1 MGLFKKKQTI
11 VTQNDLAKSIS
22 VEVVKEKTAPI
33 VEGTTLIGNKYDE
46 MLSEETVINGELTSI
61 CNNLGEINDSVE
73 GLGNLVETSQAS
85 LLKTAEAA
93 LNFNDAKLAII
104 DSVEDAK
111 SEITNLKESSDQVV
125 ASFNEMHE
133 TFQNLQKSVSD
144 IRDCMKG
151 ITDIANQTNLL
162 SLNASIE
169 AARAGEAGRGFAIVA
184 DQVRILSDEI
194 KKLTANIAESVNNV
208 EKDTQ
213 GLNQSIETSETAFE
227 ASNANVAS
235 AYSIVEKVQTLAT
248 SMDASCEDLTASLAQ
263 SKQAVEGISV
273 LTESSQNCYG
283 NVSNSINIISSCQN
297 NKNTLYDEM
306 REALLGVIPLA
317 EELSNME

>member
-1 MGLFKKKQTI
+1 MGILKKKKALAQAEI
-11 VTQNDLAKSIS
+11 VKTVPVDEI
-22 VEVVKEKTAPI
+22 KEKITPI
-33 VEGTTLIGNKYDE
+33 LEGSTLIGNKYDE
-46 MLSEETVINGELTSI
+46 MLSEETVINGELGSI
-61 CNNLGEINDSVE
+61 CDNLGEIGNSVE
-73 GLGNLVETSQAS
+73 GLGSLVETSQAA

-133 TFQNLQKSVSD
+133 TFLTLQKSVSD

-184 DQVRILSDEI
+184 DQVRVLSDEI

-213 GLNQSIETSETAFE
+213 GLNQSIATSESAFE

-235 AYSIVEKVQTLAT
+235 AYSIVEKVQTLAAG
-248 SMDASCEDLTASLAQ
+248 MDASCEDLTASLAQ
-263 SKQAVEGISV
+263 SKQAVEGINV
-273 LTESSQNCYG
+273 LTESAQNCFG
-283 NVSNSINIISSCQN
+283 SVSGSVNVINACQT
-297 NKNTLYDEM
+297 NKNAMYEEM
-306 REALLGVIPLA
+306 REALLGVLPA
-317 EELSNME
+317 SEELSNM

>member
-1 MGLFKKKQTI
+1 MGILKKKKVATQVEI
-11 VTQNDLAKSIS
+11 VKTVS
-22 VEVVKEKTAPI
+22 VDEIKEKVAPI
-33 VEGTTLIGNKYDE
+33 LEGSTLIGNKYDE
-46 MLSEETVINGELTSI
+46 MLSEETVINGELGSI
-61 CNNLGEINDSVE
+61 CDNLGEINNSVE
-73 GLGNLVETSQAS
+73 GLNSLVESSQAA

-111 SEITNLKESSDQVV
+111 TEITTLKESSDQVV

-133 TFQNLQKSVSD
+133 TFLTLQKSVSD

-184 DQVRILSDEI
+184 DQVRVLSDEI

-213 GLNQSIETSETAFE
+213 SLNQSIATSESAFD

-273 LTESSQNCYG
+273 LTESSQSCFG
-283 NVSNSINIISSCQN
+283 NVSGSVNVISTCQN
-297 NKNTLYDEM
+297 NKNTMYEEM
-306 REALLGVIPLA
+306 REALLGVIPA
-317 EELSNME
+317 TEELSNM

>member
-1 MGLFKKKQTI
+1 MGIFKKKKV
-11 VTQNDLAKSIS
+11 VTQADIVKSVS
-22 VEVVKEKTAPI
+22 VDEIKEKITPI
-33 VEGTTLIGNKYDE
+33 LEGSTLIGNKYDE
-46 MLSEETVINGELTSI
+46 MLSEETVINEELGSI
-61 CNNLGEINDSVE
+61 CDNLGEINNSVE
-73 GLGNLVETSQAS
+73 GLGSLVETSQAA

-133 TFQNLQKSVSD
+133 TFLTLQKSVSD

-184 DQVRILSDEI
+184 DQVRVLSDEI

-213 GLNQSIETSETAFE
+213 GLNQSIATSESAFE

-235 AYSIVEKVQTLAT
+235 AYSIVEKVQTLA
-248 SMDASCEDLTASLAQ
+248 SGMDASCEDLTASLAQ
-263 SKQAVEGISV
+263 SKQAVEGINI
-273 LTESSQNCYG
+273 LTESAQSCYG
-283 NVSNSINIISSCQN
+283 NVSSSVSVISTCQN
-297 NKNTLYDEM
+297 NKNAMYEEM
-306 REALLGVIPLA
+306 REALLGVLPA
-317 EELSNME
+317 SEELSNM

>member
-1 MGLFKKKQTI
+1 MGVFKKKQVSAQSNPVKTVPVDEI
-11 VTQNDLAKSIS
+11 
-22 VEVVKEKTAPI
+22 KEKITPI
-33 VEGTTLIGNKYDE
+33 MEGSTLIGNKYDE
-46 MLSEETVINGELTSI
+46 MLSEETVINGELGSI
-61 CNNLGEINDSVE
+61 CDNLGEINSSVE
-73 GLGNLVETSQAS
+73 GLNTLVETSQAA

-93 LNFNDAKLAII
+93 LNFQDAKLAII

-111 SEITNLKESSDQVV
+111 VEITNLKESSDQVV

-133 TFQNLQKSVSD
+133 TFLTLQKSVSD

-213 GLNQSIETSETAFE
+213 GLNQSIATSESAFE

-263 SKQAVEGISV
+263 SKQAVESISV
-273 LTESSQNCYG
+273 LTESSQSCYG
-283 NVSNSINIISSCQN
+283 NVTGSVNVISACQN
-297 NKNTLYDEM
+297 NKNALYDEM
-306 REALLGVIPLA
+306 RDAILDVIPRT
-317 EELSNME
+317 EELANM

>member
-1 MGLFKKKQTI
+1 MGILKKKKAVAQVEI
-11 VTQNDLAKSIS
+11 VKTVS
-22 VEVVKEKTAPI
+22 VDEIKEKMAPI
-33 VEGTTLIGNKYDE
+33 LEGSTLIGNKYDE
-46 MLSEETVINGELTSI
+46 MLSEETVINEELGSI
-61 CNNLGEINDSVE
+61 CDNLGEINNSVE
-73 GLGNLVETSQAS
+73 GLGSLVETSQAA

-111 SEITNLKESSDQVV
+111 IEITNLKESSDQVV

-133 TFQNLQKSVSD
+133 TFLTLQKSVSD

-184 DQVRILSDEI
+184 DQVRVLSDEI

-213 GLNQSIETSETAFE
+213 GLNQSIATSESAFE

-235 AYSIVEKVQTLAT
+235 AYSIVEKVQTLA
-248 SMDASCEDLTASLAQ
+248 SGMDASCEDLTASLAQ
-263 SKQAVEGISV
+263 SKQAVEGINV
-273 LTESSQNCYG
+273 LTESAQSCYG
-283 NVSNSINIISSCQN
+283 NVSSSVNVISACQN
-297 NKNTLYDEM
+297 NKNAMYEEM
-306 REALLGVIPLA
+306 REALLGVLPA
-317 EELSNME
+317 SEELSNM

>member
-1 MGLFKKKQTI
+1 MGILKKKKALAQAEI
-11 VTQNDLAKSIS
+11 VKTVPVDEI
-22 VEVVKEKTAPI
+22 KEKITPI
-33 VEGTTLIGNKYDE
+33 LEGSTLIGNKYDE
-46 MLSEETVINGELTSI
+46 MLSEETVINGELGSI
-61 CNNLGEINDSVE
+61 CDNLGEINNSVE
-73 GLGNLVETSQAS
+73 GLNSLVESSQAA

-111 SEITNLKESSDQVV
+111 TEITTLKESSDQVV

-133 TFQNLQKSVSD
+133 TFLTLQKSVSD

-184 DQVRILSDEI
+184 DQVRVLSDEI

-213 GLNQSIETSETAFE
+213 SLNQSIATSESAFD

-263 SKQAVEGISV
+263 SKQAVEGIGV
-273 LTESSQNCYG
+273 LTESSQSCFG
-283 NVSNSINIISSCQN
+283 NVSGSVNVISACQN
-297 NKNTLYDEM
+297 NKNTMYEEM
-306 REALLGVIPLA
+306 REALLGVIPA
-317 EELSNME
+317 TEELSNM

>member
-1 MGLFKKKQTI
+1 MGIFKKKQ
-11 VTQNDLAKSIS
+11 VVAQGS
-22 VEVVKEKTAPI
+22 VVKTVPVEEIKEKVAPI
-33 VEGTTLIGNKYDE
+33 VEGSTLIGNKYDE
-46 MLSEETVINGELTSI
+46 MLSEEAVINGELGSI
-61 CNNLGEINDSVE
+61 CDNLGEINNSVE
-73 GLGNLVETSQAS
+73 GLGSLVETSQAA

-104 DSVEDAK
+104 NSVEDAK

-133 TFQNLQKSVSD
+133 TFLTLQKSVSD

-213 GLNQSIETSETAFE
+213 GLNQSIATSESAFE

-283 NVSNSINIISSCQN
+283 SVTGSVNVISACQN
-297 NKNTLYDEM
+297 NKNALYDEM
-306 REALLGVIPLA
+306 REALLGVLPA
-317 EELSNME
+317 SEELNNL

>member
-1 MGLFKKKQTI
+1 MGIFKKKQI
-11 VTQNDLAKSIS
+11 VTESNIVKSVS
-22 VEVVKEKTAPI
+22 VDELKEKIAPI
-33 VEGTTLIGNKYDE
+33 MEGSTLIGNKYDE
-46 MLSEETVINGELTSI
+46 MLSEETVINGELGSI
-61 CNNLGEINDSVE
+61 CDNLGEISSSVD
-73 GLGNLVETSQAS
+73 GLNSLVETSQAA

-93 LNFNDAKLAII
+93 LNFQDAKVAII

-111 SEITNLKESSDQVV
+111 TEITNLKESSDQVV

-133 TFQNLQKSVSD
+133 TFLTLQKSVSD

-184 DQVRILSDEI
+184 DQVRVLSDEI

-213 GLNQSIETSETAFE
+213 GLNQSIATSESAFE

-263 SKQAVEGISV
+263 SKQAVEGINV
-273 LTESSQNCYG
+273 LTESTQNCYG
-283 NVSNSINIISSCQN
+283 SVSGSVNIISACQN
-297 NKNTLYDEM
+297 NKNALYDEM
-306 REALLGVIPLA
+306 RNALLGVLPA
-317 EELSNME
+317 TEELSNM

>member
-1 MGLFKKKQTI
+1 MGIFKKKTV
-11 VTQNDLAKSIS
+11 VTQNDLVKTIS
-22 VEVVKEKTAPI
+22 VDLVKEKVAPI
-33 VEGTTLIGNKYDE
+33 VEGSTLIGNKYDE
-46 MLSEETVINGELTSI
+46 MLSEETVINGELNSI
-61 CNNLGEINDSVE
+61 CDNLNEINTSVE
-73 GLGNLVETSQAS
+73 GLNNLVETSQSA

-93 LNFNDAKLAII
+93 LNFQDAKLAII

-111 SEITNLKESSDQVV
+111 TEITNLKDSSEQVV

-133 TFQNLQKSVSD
+133 TFLTLQKSVSD
-144 IRDCMKG
+144 IRECMKG

-213 GLNQSIETSETAFE
+213 GLNQSIATSESAFE

-248 SMDASCEDLTASLAQ
+248 GMDASCEDLTASLAQ

-273 LTESSQNCYG
+273 LTGSSQNCYG
-283 NVSNSINIISSCQN
+283 SVSDSISVISACQN
-297 NKNTLYDEM
+297 NKTALYDEM
-306 REALLGVIPLA
+306 RNAILDVIPRT
-317 EELSNME
+317 EELANME

>member
-1 MGLFKKKQTI
+1 MGLFKKKTVI
-11 VTQNDLAKSIS
+11 TQSDLAKTISIDAL
-22 VEVVKEKTAPI
+22 KEKAAPI
-33 VEGTTLIGNKYDE
+33 VEGSTLIGSKYDE
-46 MLSEETVINGELTSI
+46 MLSEETVINGELGSI
-61 CNNLGEINDSVE
+61 CDNLGEINSSVE
-73 GLGNLVETSQAS
+73 GLSSLVETSQSA

-93 LNFNDAKLAII
+93 LNFQDAKLAII

-133 TFQNLQKSVSD
+133 TFLTLQKSVAD
-144 IRDCMKG
+144 IRACMKG

-213 GLNQSIETSETAFE
+213 GLNQSIATSETAFE

-273 LTESSQNCYG
+273 LTGSTQACYN
-283 NVSNSINIISSCQN
+283 NVSGSVGVISNCQN
-297 NKNTLYDEM
+297 NKNALYDEM
-306 REALLGVIPLA
+306 RDAILEVIPLA
-317 EELSNME
+317 EELNNM

>member
-1 MGLFKKKQTI
+1 MGLLKKKKA
-11 VTQNDLAKSIS
+11 VAESS
-22 VEVVKEKTAPI
+22 VVNTVPVDEIKEKIAPI
-33 VEGTTLIGNKYDE
+33 LEGSTLIGNKYDE
-46 MLSEETVINGELTSI
+46 MLSEETVINGELGTI
-61 CNNLGEINDSVE
+61 CDNLGEINNSVE
-73 GLGNLVETSQAS
+73 GLNTLVETSQAA

-93 LNFNDAKLAII
+93 LNFQDAKVAII

-111 SEITNLKESSDQVV
+111 TEITNLKESSDQVV
-125 ASFNEMHE
+125 ASFQEMHE
-133 TFQNLQKSVSD
+133 TFLTLQKSVSD

-184 DQVRILSDEI
+184 DQVRVLSDEI

-213 GLNQSIETSETAFE
+213 GLNQSIATSESAFE

-248 SMDASCEDLTASLAQ
+248 SMDASCEDLTTSLAQ

-283 NVSNSINIISSCQN
+283 SVTGSVNVISTCQN
-297 NKNTLYDEM
+297 NKNALYDEM
-306 REALLGVIPLA
+306 REALLGVLPA
-317 EELSNME
+317 TEELSKL

>member
-1 MGLFKKKQTI
+1 MGLFKKKTI
-11 VTQNDLAKSIS
+11 ITQSDLVKTIS
-22 VEVVKEKTAPI
+22 VDVLKEKAAPI
-33 VEGTTLIGNKYDE
+33 MEGSTLIGNKYDE
-46 MLSEETVINGELTSI
+46 MLSEETVINGELGSI
-61 CNNLGEINDSVE
+61 CDNLGEISNSVE
-73 GLGNLVETSQAS
+73 GLGSLVETSQAA

-93 LNFNDAKLAII
+93 LNFQDAKLAII

-111 SEITNLKESSDQVV
+111 TEITNLKESSDQVV

-133 TFQNLQKSVSD
+133 TFQTLQKSVSD

-184 DQVRILSDEI
+184 DQVRVLSDEI

-213 GLNQSIETSETAFE
+213 GLNQSIATSETAFE

-273 LTESSQNCYG
+273 LTDSAQTCYS
-283 NVSNSINIISSCQN
+283 NVSGSVSVISACQN
-297 NKNTLYDEM
+297 NKSALYDEM
-306 REALLGVIPLA
+306 RDAILGVIPLA
-317 EELSNME
+317 EELNNM

>member
-33 VEGTTLIGNKYDE
+33 VEGATLIGNKYDE

-61 CNNLGEINDSVE
+61 CDNLGEINNSVE

-111 SEITNLKESSDQVV
+111 SEITNLKDSSDQVV

>member
-1 MGLFKKKQTI
+1 MGILKKKKVATQVEI
-11 VTQNDLAKSIS
+11 VKTVS
-22 VEVVKEKTAPI
+22 VDEIKEKVAPI
-33 VEGTTLIGNKYDE
+33 LEGSTLIGNKYDE
-46 MLSEETVINGELTSI
+46 MLSEETVINGELGSI
-61 CNNLGEINDSVE
+61 CDNLGEINNSVE
-73 GLGNLVETSQAS
+73 GLNSLVESSQAA

-111 SEITNLKESSDQVV
+111 TEITTLKESSDQVV

-133 TFQNLQKSVSD
+133 TFLTLQKSVSD

-184 DQVRILSDEI
+184 DQVRVLSDEI

-213 GLNQSIETSETAFE
+213 SLNQSIATSESAFD

-273 LTESSQNCYG
+273 LTESSQSCFG
-283 NVSNSINIISSCQN
+283 NVSGSVNIISACQN
-297 NKNTLYDEM
+297 NKNTMYEEM
-306 REALLGVIPLA
+306 REALLGVIPA
-317 EELSNME
+317 TEELSNM

>member
-1 MGLFKKKQTI
+1 MGIFKKKQ
-11 VTQNDLAKSIS
+11 VVAQGS
-22 VEVVKEKTAPI
+22 VVKTVPVEEIKEKVAPI
-33 VEGTTLIGNKYDE
+33 VEGSTLIGNKYDE
-46 MLSEETVINGELTSI
+46 MLSEEAVINGELGSI
-61 CNNLGEINDSVE
+61 CDNLGEINNSVE
-73 GLGNLVETSQAS
+73 GLGSLVETSQAA

-104 DSVEDAK
+104 NSVEDAK

-133 TFQNLQKSVSD
+133 TFLTLQKSVSD

-213 GLNQSIETSETAFE
+213 GLNQSIATSESAFE

-283 NVSNSINIISSCQN
+283 SVTGSVNVISACQN
-297 NKNTLYDEM
+297 NKNVLYDEM
-306 REALLGVIPLA
+306 REALLGVLPA
-317 EELSNME
+317 SEELNNL

>member
-1 MGLFKKKQTI
+1 MGILKKKKALAQAEI
-11 VTQNDLAKSIS
+11 VKTVPVDEI
-22 VEVVKEKTAPI
+22 KEKITPI
-33 VEGTTLIGNKYDE
+33 LEGSTLIGNKYDE
-46 MLSEETVINGELTSI
+46 MLSEETVINGELGSI
-61 CNNLGEINDSVE
+61 CDNLGEIGNSVE
-73 GLGNLVETSQAS
+73 GLGSLVETSQAA

-133 TFQNLQKSVSD
+133 TFLTLQKSVSD

-213 GLNQSIETSETAFE
+213 GLNQSIATSESAFE

-263 SKQAVEGISV
+263 SKQAVEGINV
-273 LTESSQNCYG
+273 LTESSQSCYG
-283 NVSNSINIISSCQN
+283 NVTSSINVISACQN
-297 NKNTLYDEM
+297 NKNAMYDEM
-306 REALLGVIPLA
+306 RDALLGVLPA
-317 EELSNME
+317 SEELNNL

>member
-1 MGLFKKKQTI
+1 MGIFKKKQV
-11 VTQNDLAKSIS
+11 VTQSS
-22 VEVVKEKTAPI
+22 VVKTVPVDEIKEKIAPI
-33 VEGTTLIGNKYDE
+33 MEGSTLIGNKYDE
-46 MLSEETVINGELTSI
+46 MLSEETVINGELGSI
-61 CNNLGEINDSVE
+61 CDNLGEISSSVE
-73 GLGNLVETSQAS
+73 GLNSLVETSQAA

-93 LNFNDAKLAII
+93 LNFQDAKVAII

-111 SEITNLKESSDQVV
+111 TEITNLKESSDQVV

-133 TFQNLQKSVSD
+133 TFLTLQKSVSD

-213 GLNQSIETSETAFE
+213 GLNQSIATSESAFE

-235 AYSIVEKVQTLAT
+235 AYSIVEKVQTLAS

-263 SKQAVEGISV
+263 SKQAVEGINV
-273 LTESSQNCYG
+273 LTESTQNCYG
-283 NVSNSINIISSCQN
+283 SVSGSVSVISNCQN
-297 NKNTLYDEM
+297 NKNALYDEM
-306 REALLGVIPLA
+306 RDALLGVLPA
-317 EELSNME
+317 TEELSNM

>member
-1 MGLFKKKQTI
+1 MGILKKKKVATQVEI
-11 VTQNDLAKSIS
+11 VKTVS
-22 VEVVKEKTAPI
+22 VDEIKEKVAPI
-33 VEGTTLIGNKYDE
+33 LEGSTLIGNKYDE
-46 MLSEETVINGELTSI
+46 MLSEETVINGELGSI
-61 CNNLGEINDSVE
+61 CDNLGEINNSVE
-73 GLGNLVETSQAS
+73 GLNSLVESSQAA

-111 SEITNLKESSDQVV
+111 TEITTLKESSDQVV

-133 TFQNLQKSVSD
+133 TFLTLQKSVSD

-184 DQVRILSDEI
+184 DQVRVLSDEI

-213 GLNQSIETSETAFE
+213 SLNQSIVTSESAFD

-273 LTESSQNCYG
+273 LTESSQSCFG
-283 NVSNSINIISSCQN
+283 NVSGSVNIISACQN
-297 NKNTLYDEM
+297 NKNTMYEEM
-306 REALLGVIPLA
+306 REALLGVIPA
-317 EELSNME
+317 TEELSNM

>member
-1 MGLFKKKQTI
+1 MGILKKKKAVAQVEI
-11 VTQNDLAKSIS
+11 VKTVS
-22 VEVVKEKTAPI
+22 VDEIKEKMAPI
-33 VEGTTLIGNKYDE
+33 LEGSTLIGNKYDE
-46 MLSEETVINGELTSI
+46 MLSEETVINEELGSI
-61 CNNLGEINDSVE
+61 CDNLGEINNSVE
-73 GLGNLVETSQAS
+73 GLGSLVETSQAA

-111 SEITNLKESSDQVV
+111 IEITNLKESSDQVV

-133 TFQNLQKSVSD
+133 TFLTLQKSVSD

-184 DQVRILSDEI
+184 DQVRVLSDEI

-213 GLNQSIETSETAFE
+213 GLNQSIATSESAFE

-235 AYSIVEKVQTLAT
+235 AYSIVEKVQTLA
-248 SMDASCEDLTASLAQ
+248 SGMDASCEDLTASLAQ
-263 SKQAVEGISV
+263 SKQAVEGINV
-273 LTESSQNCYG
+273 LTESAQSCYG
-283 NVSNSINIISSCQN
+283 NVSSSVNVISACQN
-297 NKNTLYDEM
+297 NKNAMYEEM
-306 REALLGVIPLA
+306 REALLGVLPA
-317 EELSNME
+317 SEELSNI

>member
-1 MGLFKKKQTI
+1 MGIFKKKQV
-11 VTQNDLAKSIS
+11 VTQSSI
-22 VEVVKEKTAPI
+22 VKTLPVDEIKEKVAPI
-33 VEGTTLIGNKYDE
+33 VEGSALIGNKYDE
-46 MLSEETVINGELTSI
+46 MLSEEAVINGELGSI
-61 CNNLGEINDSVE
+61 CDNLGEINSSVE
-73 GLGNLVETSQAS
+73 GLNSLVETSQAA

-104 DSVEDAK
+104 NSVEDAK

-133 TFQNLQKSVSD
+133 TFLTLQKSVSD

-213 GLNQSIETSETAFE
+213 GLNQSIATSESAFE

-283 NVSNSINIISSCQN
+283 SVTGSVNVISACQN
-297 NKNTLYDEM
+297 NKNALYDEM
-306 REALLGVIPLA
+306 RDALLGVLPA
-317 EELSNME
+317 SEELNNL

>member
-1 MGLFKKKQTI
+1 MGILKKKKVATQIEI
-11 VTQNDLAKSIS
+11 VKTVS
-22 VEVVKEKTAPI
+22 VDEIKEKVAPI
-33 VEGTTLIGNKYDE
+33 LEGSTLIGNKYDE
-46 MLSEETVINGELTSI
+46 MLSEETVINGELGSI
-61 CNNLGEINDSVE
+61 CDNLGEINNSVE
-73 GLGNLVETSQAS
+73 GLNSLVESSQTA

-111 SEITNLKESSDQVV
+111 TEITTLKESSDQVV

-133 TFQNLQKSVSD
+133 TFLTLQKSVSD

-184 DQVRILSDEI
+184 DQVRVLSDEI

-213 GLNQSIETSETAFE
+213 SLNQSIATSESAFD

-273 LTESSQNCYG
+273 LTESSQSCFG
-283 NVSNSINIISSCQN
+283 NVSGSVNVISACQN
-297 NKNTLYDEM
+297 NKNTMYEEM
-306 REALLGVIPLA
+306 REALLGVIPA
-317 EELSNME
+317 TEELSNM

>member
-1 MGLFKKKQTI
+1 MGIFKKKQVVAESNITKT
-11 VTQNDLAKSIS
+11 VS
-22 VEVVKEKTAPI
+22 VDEIKEKIAPI
-33 VEGTTLIGNKYDE
+33 MEGSTLIGNKYDE
-46 MLSEETVINGELTSI
+46 MLSEETVINGELGSI
-61 CNNLGEINDSVE
+61 CDNLGEISSSVD
-73 GLGNLVETSQAS
+73 GLNSLVETSQAA

-93 LNFNDAKLAII
+93 LNFQDAKVAII

-111 SEITNLKESSDQVV
+111 TEITNLKESSDQVV

-133 TFQNLQKSVSD
+133 TFLTLQKSVSD

-184 DQVRILSDEI
+184 DQVRVLSDEI

-213 GLNQSIETSETAFE
+213 GLNQSIATSESAFE

-263 SKQAVEGISV
+263 SKQAVEGINV
-273 LTESSQNCYG
+273 LTESTQNCYG
-283 NVSNSINIISSCQN
+283 SVSGSVNVISACQN
-297 NKNTLYDEM
+297 NKNALYDEM
-306 REALLGVIPLA
+306 RNALLGVLPA
-317 EELSNME
+317 TEELSNM

>member
-1 MGLFKKKQTI
+1 MGILKKKKVATQVEI
-11 VTQNDLAKSIS
+11 VKTVS
-22 VEVVKEKTAPI
+22 VDEIKEKVAPI
-33 VEGTTLIGNKYDE
+33 LEGSTLIGNKYDE
-46 MLSEETVINGELTSI
+46 MLSEETVINGELGSI
-61 CNNLGEINDSVE
+61 CDNLGEINNSVE
-73 GLGNLVETSQAS
+73 GLNSLVESSQAA

-111 SEITNLKESSDQVV
+111 TEITTLKESSDQVV
-125 ASFNEMHE
+125 ASFHEMHE
-133 TFQNLQKSVSD
+133 TFLTLQKSVSD

-184 DQVRILSDEI
+184 DQVRVLSDEI

-213 GLNQSIETSETAFE
+213 SLNQSIATSESAFD

-273 LTESSQNCYG
+273 LTESSQSCFG
-283 NVSNSINIISSCQN
+283 NVSGSVNIISACQN
-297 NKNTLYDEM
+297 NKNTMYEEM
-306 REALLGVIPLA
+306 REALLGVIPA
-317 EELSNME
+317 TEELSNM

>member
-1 MGLFKKKQTI
+1 MGIFKKKQV
-11 VTQNDLAKSIS
+11 VTQSSI
-22 VEVVKEKTAPI
+22 VKTVPVDEIKEKIAPL
-33 VEGTTLIGNKYDE
+33 VEGSTLIGNKYDE
-46 MLSEETVINGELTSI
+46 MLSEETVINEELGSI
-61 CNNLGEINDSVE
+61 CNHLGEINSSVE
-73 GLGNLVETSQAS
+73 GLNSLVETSQAA

-104 DSVEDAK
+104 NSVEDAK
-111 SEITNLKESSDQVV
+111 SEITNLKDSSDQVV

-133 TFQNLQKSVSD
+133 TFLTLQKSVSD

-184 DQVRILSDEI
+184 DQVRVLSDEI

-213 GLNQSIETSETAFE
+213 GLNQSIATSESAFE

-283 NVSNSINIISSCQN
+283 SVSGSVNVISTCQN
-297 NKNTLYDEM
+297 NKNALYDEM
-306 REALLGVIPLA
+306 RGALLGILPA
-317 EELSNME
+317 SEELSNM

>member
-1 MGLFKKKQTI
+1 MGLFKKKTI
-11 VTQNDLAKSIS
+11 VMQNDLVKSIS
-22 VEVVKEKTAPI
+22 VEVLREKSTPI
-33 VEGTTLIGNKYDE
+33 VEGATLIGNKYDE
-46 MLSEETVINGELTSI
+46 MLSEETVINGELNSI
-61 CNNLGEINDSVE
+61 CENLGEINNSVE
-73 GLGNLVETSQAS
+73 GLGSLVETSQAS

-93 LNFNDAKLAII
+93 LNFQDAKLAII

-111 SEITNLKESSDQVV
+111 IEITNLKDSSEQVV
-125 ASFNEMHE
+125 ACFNEMHE
-133 TFQNLQKSVSD
+133 TFQTLQKSVSD

-213 GLNQSIETSETAFE
+213 GLNQSIVTSETAFE

-263 SKQAVEGISV
+263 SKQAVEGISI
-273 LTESSQNCYG
+273 LTDSSQNCYS
-283 NVSNSINIISSCQN
+283 NVSGSINVISACQN
-297 NKNTLYDEM
+297 NKNALYDEM
-306 REALLGVIPLA
+306 RDAILEVIPLA

>member
-1 MGLFKKKQTI
+1 MGLFKKKQVI
-11 VTQNDLAKSIS
+11 AQSNS
-22 VEVVKEKTAPI
+22 VKTVPMDELKEKITPI
-33 VEGTTLIGNKYDE
+33 MEGSTLIGNKYDE
-46 MLSEETVINGELTSI
+46 MLSEETVINGELGSI
-61 CNNLGEINDSVE
+61 CDNLGEINNSVE
-73 GLGNLVETSQAS
+73 GLSSLVETSQAA

-111 SEITNLKESSDQVV
+111 IEITNLKESSDQVV

-133 TFQNLQKSVSD
+133 TFLTLQKSVAD
-144 IRDCMKG
+144 IRACMKG

-184 DQVRILSDEI
+184 DQVRVLSDEI

-213 GLNQSIETSETAFE
+213 GLNQSIATSESAFE

-248 SMDASCEDLTASLAQ
+248 SMDASCDDLTSSLAQ

-273 LTESSQNCYG
+273 LTESSQSCYG
-283 NVSNSINIISSCQN
+283 NVSGSVSVISACQN
-297 NKNTLYDEM
+297 NKNALYDEM
-306 REALLGVIPLA
+306 RDAILDVIPRT
-317 EELSNME
+317 EELANM

>member
-1 MGLFKKKQTI
+1 MGILKKKKTAAQVEI
-11 VTQNDLAKSIS
+11 VKTVS
-22 VEVVKEKTAPI
+22 VDEIKEKMTPI
-33 VEGTTLIGNKYDE
+33 LEGSTLIGNKYDE
-46 MLSEETVINGELTSI
+46 MLSEETVINGELGSI
-61 CNNLGEINDSVE
+61 CDNLGEINNSVE
-73 GLGNLVETSQAS
+73 GLGSLVETSQAA

-111 SEITNLKESSDQVV
+111 IEITNLKESSDQVV

-133 TFQNLQKSVSD
+133 TFLTLQKSVSD

-184 DQVRILSDEI
+184 DQVRVLSDEI

-213 GLNQSIETSETAFE
+213 GLNQSIATSESAFE

-235 AYSIVEKVQTLAT
+235 AYSIVEKVQTLA
-248 SMDASCEDLTASLAQ
+248 SGMDASCEDLTASLAQ
-263 SKQAVEGISV
+263 SKQAVEGINV
-273 LTESSQNCYG
+273 LTESAQSCYG
-283 NVSNSINIISSCQN
+283 NVSSSVNVISACQN
-297 NKNTLYDEM
+297 NKNAMYEEM
-306 REALLGVIPLA
+306 REALLGVLPA
-317 EELSNME
+317 SEELSNI

>member
-1 MGLFKKKQTI
+1 MGILKKKKVATQVEI
-11 VTQNDLAKSIS
+11 VKTVS
-22 VEVVKEKTAPI
+22 VDEIKEKVAPI
-33 VEGTTLIGNKYDE
+33 LEGSTLIGNKYDE
-46 MLSEETVINGELTSI
+46 MLSEETVINGELGSI
-61 CNNLGEINDSVE
+61 CDNLGEINNSVE
-73 GLGNLVETSQAS
+73 GLNSLVESSQAA

-111 SEITNLKESSDQVV
+111 TEITTLKESSDQVV

-133 TFQNLQKSVSD
+133 TFLTLQKSVSD

-184 DQVRILSDEI
+184 DQVRVLSDEI

-213 GLNQSIETSETAFE
+213 SLNQSIATSESAFD

-263 SKQAVEGISV
+263 SKQAVEGIGV
-273 LTESSQNCYG
+273 LTESSQSCFG
-283 NVSNSINIISSCQN
+283 NVSGSVNVISACQN
-297 NKNTLYDEM
+297 NKNTMYEEM
-306 REALLGVIPLA
+306 REALLGVIPA
-317 EELSNME
+317 TEELSNM

>member
-1 MGLFKKKQTI
+1 MGILKKKKVATQIEI
-11 VTQNDLAKSIS
+11 VKTVS
-22 VEVVKEKTAPI
+22 VDEIKEKVAPI
-33 VEGTTLIGNKYDE
+33 LEGSTLIGNKYDE
-46 MLSEETVINGELTSI
+46 MLSEETVINGELGSI
-61 CNNLGEINDSVE
+61 CDNLGEINNSVE
-73 GLGNLVETSQAS
+73 GLNSLVESSQAA

-111 SEITNLKESSDQVV
+111 TEITTLKESSDQVV

-133 TFQNLQKSVSD
+133 TFLTLQKSVSD

-184 DQVRILSDEI
+184 DQVRVLSDEI

-213 GLNQSIETSETAFE
+213 SLNQSIATSESAFD

-273 LTESSQNCYG
+273 LTESSQSCFG
-283 NVSNSINIISSCQN
+283 NVSGSVNVISACQN
-297 NKNTLYDEM
+297 NKNTMYEEM
-306 REALLGVIPLA
+306 REALLGVIPA
-317 EELSNME
+317 TEELSNM

>member
-1 MGLFKKKQTI
+1 MGLFKKKTI
-11 VTQNDLAKSIS
+11 VVQNEQTKTIS
-22 VEVVKEKTAPI
+22 AEALQEKTAPI
-33 VEGTTLIGNKYDE
+33 IESATLIGNKYDE
-46 MLSEETVINGELTSI
+46 MLSEETVINGELGSI
-61 CNNLGEINDSVE
+61 CSNLEEINSSVE
-73 GLGNLVETSQAS
+73 GLNSLVETSQAA

-93 LNFNDAKLAII
+93 LNFQDAKLAII

-111 SEITNLKESSDQVV
+111 TEITNLKESSDQVV
-125 ASFNEMHE
+125 ASFHEMHE
-133 TFQNLQKSVSD
+133 TFLTLQKSVSD

-208 EKDTQ
+208 EQDTQ
-213 GLNQSIETSETAFE
+213 GLNQSIATSETAFE
-227 ASNANVAS
+227 TSNANVAS

-248 SMDASCEDLTASLAQ
+248 GMDAYCEDLTASLAQ

-273 LTESSQNCYG
+273 LTESSQNCFG
-283 NVSNSINIISSCQN
+283 NVSGSVDVISACQN
-297 NKNTLYDEM
+297 NKNALYDEM
-306 REALLGVIPLA
+306 RDAILEVIPRA
-317 EELSNME
+317 EELSNI

>member
-1 MGLFKKKQTI
+1 MGILKKKKVATQVEI
-11 VTQNDLAKSIS
+11 VKTVS
-22 VEVVKEKTAPI
+22 VDEIKEKVAPI
-33 VEGTTLIGNKYDE
+33 LEGSTLIGNKYDE
-46 MLSEETVINGELTSI
+46 MLSEETVINGELGSI
-61 CNNLGEINDSVE
+61 CDNLGEINNSVE
-73 GLGNLVETSQAS
+73 GLNSLVESSQAA

-111 SEITNLKESSDQVV
+111 TEITTLKESSDQVV

-133 TFQNLQKSVSD
+133 TFLTLQKSVSD

-184 DQVRILSDEI
+184 DQVRVLSDEI

-213 GLNQSIETSETAFE
+213 SLNQSIATSESAFD

-273 LTESSQNCYG
+273 LTESSQNCFS
-283 NVSNSINIISSCQN
+283 NVSGSVNVISACQN
-297 NKNTLYDEM
+297 NKTALYDEM
-306 REALLGVIPLA
+306 RDAILEVIPLT
-317 EELSNME
+317 EELANME

>member
-1 MGLFKKKQTI
+1 MGIFKKKQV
-11 VTQNDLAKSIS
+11 VTQNIVKTVPVDEI
-22 VEVVKEKTAPI
+22 KEKVAPI
-33 VEGTTLIGNKYDE
+33 VEGSSLIGNKYDE
-46 MLSEETVINGELTSI
+46 MLSEEAVINGELGSI
-61 CNNLGEINDSVE
+61 CDNLGEINNSVE
-73 GLGNLVETSQAS
+73 GLGSLVETSQAA

-104 DSVEDAK
+104 NSVEDAK

-133 TFQNLQKSVSD
+133 TFLTLQKSVSD

-213 GLNQSIETSETAFE
+213 GLNQSIATSESAFE

-283 NVSNSINIISSCQN
+283 SVTGSVNVISACQN
-297 NKNTLYDEM
+297 NKNALYDEM
-306 REALLGVIPLA
+306 REALLGVLPA
-317 EELSNME
+317 SEELNNL

>member
-33 VEGTTLIGNKYDE
+33 VEGATLIGNKYDE

>member
-1 MGLFKKKQTI
+1 MGIFKKKTI
-11 VTQNDLAKSIS
+11 VNQSSLVKTIS
-22 VEVVKEKTAPI
+22 VDLLKEKATPI
-33 VEGTTLIGNKYDE
+33 MEGSTLIGNKYDE
-46 MLSEETVINGELTSI
+46 MLSEETVINGELGSI
-61 CNNLGEINDSVE
+61 SSNLEEISSSVE
-73 GLGNLVETSQAS
+73 GLGSLVETSQSS

-93 LNFNDAKLAII
+93 LNFQDAKLAII

-111 SEITNLKESSDQVV
+111 TEITNLKESSDQVV

-133 TFQNLQKSVSD
+133 TFLTLQKSVSD

-184 DQVRILSDEI
+184 DQVRVLSDEI

-213 GLNQSIETSETAFE
+213 GLNQSIATSETAFE

-248 SMDASCEDLTASLAQ
+248 GMDASCEDLTASLAQ

-273 LTESSQNCYG
+273 LTGSAQNCYG
-283 NVSNSINIISSCQN
+283 NVAESINVINACQS
-297 NKNTLYDEM
+297 NKNALYDEM
-306 REALLGVIPLA
+306 RDAILEVIPLT
-317 EELSNME
+317 EELANME

>member
-1 MGLFKKKQTI
+1 M
-11 VTQNDLAKSIS
+11 
-22 VEVVKEKTAPI
+22 
-33 VEGTTLIGNKYDE
+33 
-46 MLSEETVINGELTSI
+46 
-61 CNNLGEINDSVE
+61 
-73 GLGNLVETSQAS
+73 VETSQAA

-93 LNFNDAKLAII
+93 LNFQDAKVAII

-111 SEITNLKESSDQVV
+111 TEITNLKESSEQVV

-133 TFQNLQKSVSD
+133 TFLTLQESVSD

-151 ITDIANQTNLL
+151 ITEIANQTNLL

-184 DQVRILSDEI
+184 DQVRVLSDEI
-194 KKLTANIAESVNNV
+194 KKLTANIAEIVNNV

-213 GLNQSIETSETAFE
+213 GLSQSITTSESAFE

-248 SMDASCEDLTASLAQ
+248 GMDASCEDLTASLAQ

-273 LTESSQNCYG
+273 LTDSSQTCYN
-283 NVSNSINIISSCQN
+283 NVSGSVNIISSCQN
-297 NKNTLYDEM
+297 NKNALYDEM
-306 REALLGVIPLA
+306 RDAILEVIPLT
-317 EELSNME
+317 EELAKM

>member
-1 MGLFKKKQTI
+1 MGIFKKKQVVAESNITKT
-11 VTQNDLAKSIS
+11 VS
-22 VEVVKEKTAPI
+22 VDELKEKIAPI
-33 VEGTTLIGNKYDE
+33 MEGSTLIGNKYDE
-46 MLSEETVINGELTSI
+46 MLSEETVINGELGSI
-61 CNNLGEINDSVE
+61 CDNLGEISSSVD
-73 GLGNLVETSQAS
+73 GLNSLVETSQAA

-93 LNFNDAKLAII
+93 LNFQDAKVAII

-111 SEITNLKESSDQVV
+111 TEITNLKESSDQVV

-133 TFQNLQKSVSD
+133 TFLTLQKSVSD

-184 DQVRILSDEI
+184 DQVRVLSDEI

-213 GLNQSIETSETAFE
+213 GLNQSIATSESAFE

-263 SKQAVEGISV
+263 SKQAVEGINV
-273 LTESSQNCYG
+273 LTESTQNCYG
-283 NVSNSINIISSCQN
+283 SVSGSVSVISACQN
-297 NKNTLYDEM
+297 NKNALYDEM
-306 REALLGVIPLA
+306 RNALLGVLPA
-317 EELSNME
+317 TEELSNM

>member
-33 VEGTTLIGNKYDE
+33 VEGATLIGNKYDE
-46 MLSEETVINGELTSI
+46 MLSEETVINGELTNI
-61 CNNLGEINDSVE
+61 CGNLGEINNSVE

-306 REALLGVIPLA
+306 REALLGVIPMA